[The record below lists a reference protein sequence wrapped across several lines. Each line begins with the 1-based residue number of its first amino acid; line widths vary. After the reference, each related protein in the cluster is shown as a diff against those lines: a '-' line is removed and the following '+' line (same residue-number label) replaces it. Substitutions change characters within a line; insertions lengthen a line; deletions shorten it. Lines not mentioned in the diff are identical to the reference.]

1 MTNRRLGIIK
11 SEPSNYKNDIFPVT
25 GKVGMSAGA
34 GNTRNGRRKKK
45 NSPTPTQQP
54 PGESKA
60 DSIGHHARAEM
71 NGGDLLE
78 GCTAHRPPRG
88 LIKCG
93 GMYGG
98 VWGGQGVRGQDYVG
112 VRGGDRG

>member
-1 MTNRRLGIIK
+1 MSIK
-11 SEPSNYKNDIFPVT
+11 YLT
-25 GKVGMSAGA
+25 A
-34 GNTRNGRRKKK
+34 
-45 NSPTPTQQP
+45 PTQQP